1 MRFAPIQLPRKSPYF
16 SIACSVYR
24 EQLGVYRQLDGAH
37 AKTIR

>member
-1 MRFAPIQLPRKSPYF
+1 MRFMPIQLPLNRPYR

-24 EQLGVYRQLDGAH
+24 EHDGSYRQLDGIQ